1 LTTREVLKLR
11 KGIVILI
18 SISLLMVISTLVSV
32 NVIETGY
39 GQDGD
44 PRKPS
49 GSVASSIMGA
59 PPVVII
65 STPTFSYLKSDNGN
79 EQEKT
84 KNRAAASSSGYD
96 YVCSDDVGSALSSSN
111 KVAGKFLDQ
120 SNSFNPKT
128 QMGLDCSSS
137 ESLGEGLASGEGEEG
152 YVPIDNLILCNIPV
166 LPIDICEG
174 TNDDDQIVGTAGAD
188 IIYAKD
194 GDDEVQAQSGDDIIY
209 GQDDDD
215 TLQGGSGSDR
225 IYGLD
230 GDDFLYGDTGGNLLT
245 GGGGNYLGGG
255 KGNDVL
261 VGFVDSD
268 VMKGGP
274 GRDYFDCNEGTD
286 QILDFNPDED
296 TKTQNCEFF

>member
-1 LTTREVLKLR
+1 LNNIAKLDYLSFFAVF
-11 KGIVILI
+11 IVSALI
-18 SISLLMVISTLVSV
+18 TLPV
-32 NVIETGY
+32 TGY
-39 GQDGD
+39 
-44 PRKPS
+44 S
-49 GSVASSIMGA
+49 YFNEAFA
-59 PPVVII
+59 II
-65 STPTFSYLKSDNGN
+65 GLQSD
-79 EQEKT
+79 
-84 KNRAAASSSGYD
+84 
-96 YVCSDDVGSALSSSN
+96 
-111 KVAGKFLDQ
+111 
-120 SNSFNPKT
+120 
-128 QMGLDCSSS
+128 
-137 ESLGEGLASGEGEEG
+137 GEEANSPVDDFIHCAG
-152 YVPIDNLILCNIPV
+152 NLLLFTPN
-166 LPIDICEG
+166 ICEG